1 MIRPVLSGECENN
14 RAWGLLI
21 FAMRMVYHLPNC
33 GTCQRIIRDLKLAE
47 RGFSLRDIKGQPVQ
61 PGELEEMRTLS
72 GSYASLFSKRAI
84 KYKTMG
90 LKDRVLTED
99 EIRGLILEDYT
110 FLKRP
115 VVIIDGELFAGSEQ
129 NTLDLL
135 AARLGGG
142 DPV

>member
-1 MIRPVLSGECENN
+1 MIRHVLGGEGENN
-14 RAWGLLI
+14 RGAGLFL
-21 FAMRMVYHLPNC
+21 FAMHIVYHLPNC

-47 RGFSLRDIKGQPVQ
+47 RGFSLRDIKGQPIQ
-61 PGELEEMRTLS
+61 PRELEEMRALS

-99 EIRGLILEDYT
+99 DIRGLILEDYT

-115 VVIIDGELFAGSEQ
+115 VVIIEGVLFAGSEQ
-129 NTLDLL
+129 KTLDML
-135 AARLGGG
+135 AEHLAGRDAG
-142 DPV
+142 